1 MSGCEGGEVNV
12 WNVDSGGQI
21 LRFTHAHNKHEITA
35 MALDSSGRRLIT
47 GSRAGD
53 IKVTGF
59 SESRGLSRL
68 HPTGLVSVISI
79 NLECLLACAALSPD
93 RPW

>member
-1 MSGCEGGEVNV
+1 MNV

-21 LRFTHAHNKHEITA
+21 LRFTHAHDKHEITA

-53 IKVTGF
+53 IKVLTVLC
-59 SESRGLSRL
+59 SYNWPLYKIYY
-68 HPTGLVSVISI
+68 TV
-79 NLECLLACAALSPD
+79 
-93 RPW
+93 